1 MKTIAVFTTTR
12 AEFGILKP
20 LISELNNNSA
30 TKVLLF
36 VGGTHTASEHGYT
49 INEIKKSD
57 FKITQ
62 TFDYLLN
69 EDSPCSLTKSS
80 GIETIELA
88 NIFNNFNFDAICI
101 LGDRYELLPI
111 VQTAILFKKPIIHL
125 HGGER
130 TEGAIDEQIRH
141 MITKAAHIHFAACDE
156 YAQNIINL
164 GEESFRVY
172 NTGALAVDNMTSVKR
187 KKKTDIFSELKLNP
201 KIPTIVMTCH
211 PVTLESDI
219 SPHKQ
224 IENIFTALN
233 NYNFQVVITAPNID
247 SKRNE
252 IEKVILKHITKNPDY
267 KYTESLG
274 AENFH
279 TLIAYSEFII
289 GNSSS
294 GIVEVPF
301 FKKPTINIGIRQK
314 GRIQHKSIINTN
326 YSVESIKKGIE
337 KALNPEF
344 KNEITKMKYLFGDG
358 NTAKKMVS
366 VIKSTNFDNILLKK
380 KLTFL

>member
-1 MKTIAVFTTTR
+1 MKTIAIFTTTR

-20 LISELNNNSA
+20 LISELNKTSA
-30 TKVLLF
+30 TEVLLF
-36 VGGTHTASEHGYT
+36 VGGTHIASEHGYT
-49 INEIKKSD
+49 MNEIKKGN

-69 EDSPCSLTKSS
+69 EDSPYSLTKSS
-80 GIETIELA
+80 GIETFELA
-88 NIFNNFNFDAICI
+88 NIFNNFNFDAVCI

-156 YAQNIINL
+156 YAQNIIKL
-164 GEESFRVY
+164 GEESFRVH
-172 NTGALAVDNMTSVKR
+172 NTGALAVDNMTSVK
-187 KKKTDIFSELKLNP
+187 KKKKAELFSELNLSP
-201 KIPTIVMTCH
+201 EIPTIIMTFH

-224 IENIFTALN
+224 IENIFSSIN

-247 SKRNE
+247 SERNE
-252 IEKVILKHITKNPDY
+252 IEKVILKHVTKNPDY
-267 KYTESLG
+267 KYIESLG
-274 AENFH
+274 AVNFH
-279 TLIAYSEFII
+279 KLIAYSEFII

-301 FKKPTINIGIRQK
+301 FKKPTINIGTRQA
-314 GRIQHKSIINTN
+314 GRIQHESIINTD
-326 YSVESIKKGIE
+326 YSVASIQKGIKK
-337 KALNPEF
+337 AVSSEF
-344 KNEITKMKYLFGDG
+344 KNQILDLKYIFGDG

-366 VIKSTNFDNILLKK
+366 IIKSTKFDNNLLIK
-380 KLTFL
+380 KLTFI